1 MDENKKNGVFR
12 GAKTVADKKINI
24 YNKVREIANFKFSD
38 EEIELSKKVIE
49 DSPYLYGENL
59 NSVGPQGHEPGTS
72 TSPARPIDELT
83 LARNYLTSREKICTD
98 HGLPIDSNAETI
110 LNKLQEW
117 GEPDAF
123 GGGGKSKKRR
133 KSKKHKSKRRKSK
146 RRKSK
151 RRKTRRK
158 KR

>member
-1 MDENKKNGVFR
+1 MEKYSEMEQEKEDEFR
-12 GAKTVADKKINI
+12 G
-24 YNKVREIANFKFSD
+24 D
-38 EEIELSKKVIE
+38 ESEV
-49 DSPYLYGENL
+49 
-59 NSVGPQGHEPGTS
+59 
-72 TSPARPIDELT
+72 
-83 LARNYLTSREKICTD
+83 
-98 HGLPIDSNAETI
+98 
-110 LNKLQEW
+110 
-117 GEPDAF
+117 DAF